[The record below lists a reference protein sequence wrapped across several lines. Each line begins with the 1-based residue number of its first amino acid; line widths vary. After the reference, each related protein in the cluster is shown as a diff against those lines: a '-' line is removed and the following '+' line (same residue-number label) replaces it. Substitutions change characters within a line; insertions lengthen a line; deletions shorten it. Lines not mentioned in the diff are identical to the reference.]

1 MRSRDNQ
8 DEAQTKFTQVENIK
22 GKTVVVVV
30 VDWRIRQESSA
41 VFITRN

>member
-1 MRSRDNQ
+1 MKSRDNQ
-8 DEAQTKFTQVENIK
+8 DEAQTKFTQVEKIK
-22 GKTVVVVV
+22 GKTVVVV

>member
-8 DEAQTKFTQVENIK
+8 DEAQTKFTQVEK
-22 GKTVVVVV
+22 GKGKMVVVV
-30 VDWRIRQESSA
+30 VDWHIRQESSA